1 MTYTFHIKETW
12 VILLYHS
19 FVFMGI
25 DAPIFFHA
33 LEKKKQVWHCSSS
46 KFSAIICF
54 LGICLWDCNLCFTME
69 LQQVDTFLCEIKSL
83 LFRQWIWCTTNHYFK
98 CKIYLFELL
107 SILQIIIKM
116 LVSFYRCIKLHR
128 NPSGPYGFS
137 MSLPPMTL
145 VLLLFDA
152 SHYLKQSGKEA
163 LWCCINRGKIGCGRI
178 KGSVY

>member
-1 MTYTFHIKETW
+1 MHPYFFMRLRKRNKCGTVHPPNF
-12 VILLYHS
+12 LLL
-19 FVFMGI
+19 F
-25 DAPIFFHA
+25 A
-33 LEKKKQVWHCSSS
+33 
-46 KFSAIICF
+46 F
-54 LGICLWDCNLCFTME
+54 LGSVWE
-69 LQQVDTFLCEIKSL
+69 LKQVDTFLCEIKSL

-116 LVSFYRCIKLHR
+116 LLSFYRCIRLHR

-163 LWCCINRGKIGCGRI
+163 LWCCINLGKIGCGRI